1 MTRRYLLAGVA
12 VALIYLAVLVGTLGL
27 RGHHIRPLYEGVG
40 PPAPYEWV
48 NPPRQFAVGNIVPKP
63 TSAAI
68 SVTAGRSEAAGL
80 SSSDAQVIVNVAAGA
95 IPTPPG
101 TITVG
106 VTITPLDPA
115 TLGPLPSNLHPD
127 GNAYRIVMTA
137 EPSHAPIGSLT
148 QPGNIFLTLPLA
160 GTALLHSP
168 DGRSWQSLPVQHV
181 PGQIALGAAFTH
193 PGYYLAGTSSAVVGP
208 GGGGS
213 GSGSVI
219 VPVIIVIL
227 AAVVIIG
234 VPLLVRRLRAGPGSA
249 SSPPT
254 KRPPGRR

>member
-12 VALIYLAVLVGTLGL
+12 VALVYLAVLVATLGL

-48 NPPRQFAVGNIVPKP
+48 NPPRQFASGNIVPNP

-68 SVTAGRSEAAGL
+68 SVAAGRSEAAGL
-80 SSSDAQVIVNVAAGA
+80 SSGDAQVIVNVAAGA

-115 TLGPLPSNLHPD
+115 TLGLLPSNLHPD

-148 QPGNIFLTLPLA
+148 QPGNIFLTLPLG
-160 GTALLHSP
+160 GTALLYSP

-181 PGQIALGAAFTH
+181 PGQIALGAAFAQ
-193 PGYYLAGTSSAVVGP
+193 PGYYLAGTSAVVVR

-219 VPVIIVIL
+219 VPVITVIL
-227 AAVVIIG
+227 AAIVIIG
-234 VPLLVRRLRAGPGSA
+234 VPLLVRRLRAGTGSA
-249 SSPPT
+249 SGPPA